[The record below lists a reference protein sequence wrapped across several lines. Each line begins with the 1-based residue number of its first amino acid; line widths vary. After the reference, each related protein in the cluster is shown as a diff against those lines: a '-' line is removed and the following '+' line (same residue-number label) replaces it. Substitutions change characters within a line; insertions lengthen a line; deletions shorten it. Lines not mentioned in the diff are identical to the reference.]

1 MLHHMQG
8 YALQVMPGYA
18 LQVMPGYTLQVM
30 AGLYHVTHLCP
41 FSRFLGR
48 AGGGQG
54 RFQAKLIK
62 MYALR
67 QQIPSHSVSS
77 SVAERCLAKAKAEG
91 STPFFRFELSK
102 SCIKTTASICNMI
115 LCLSSVHRLLHRLRT
130 QTGIQLFMIANL
142 SLAPVF

>member
-1 MLHHMQG
+1 MQG
-8 YALQVMPGYA
+8 IALH
-18 LQVMPGYTLQVM
+18 VM
-30 AGLYHVTHLCP
+30 AGLYHVTHLCTS
-41 FSRFLGR
+41 SRFLGR
-48 AGGGQG
+48 AGGDLLLGSFSG
-54 RFQAKLIK
+54 KA
-62 MYALR
+62 
-67 QQIPSHSVSS
+67 HSVSS

-115 LCLSSVHRLLHRLRT
+115 LCLFSVHRLLHRLRT